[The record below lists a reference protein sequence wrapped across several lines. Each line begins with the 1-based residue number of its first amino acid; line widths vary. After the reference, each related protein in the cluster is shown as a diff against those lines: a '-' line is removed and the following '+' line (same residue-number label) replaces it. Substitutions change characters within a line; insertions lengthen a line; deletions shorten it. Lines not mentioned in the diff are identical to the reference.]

1 MVKSTTSLKSIRLH
15 NKVVNTKGLFKEYYI
30 VQYCKLDGKLSDY
43 VSFLLLSGKGDEKK
57 VLSHKLLKRNDS
69 IINEMKRLHE
79 KLVDFID
86 SHEIDWSQTVSVFE
100 EFDHL
105 TGDSKELKNKLKKVL
120 TTRKH

>member
-43 VSFLLLSGKGDEKK
+43 VSFLLLSGKGDKKK

-105 TGDSKELKNKLKKVL
+105 TGDSKELKIN
-120 TTRKH
+120 